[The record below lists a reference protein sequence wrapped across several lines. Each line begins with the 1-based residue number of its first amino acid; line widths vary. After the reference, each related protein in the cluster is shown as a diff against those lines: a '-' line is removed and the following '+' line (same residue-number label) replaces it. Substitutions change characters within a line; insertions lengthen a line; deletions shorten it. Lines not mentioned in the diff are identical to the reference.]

1 MNPFDKTDISDPFI
15 KKNIITPYSPGEL
28 NGLSFAAKDNI
39 DVANEITGYG
49 SPAWINTHSKS
60 VVNAICLEQ
69 LLNEGG
75 NYQGKTKS
83 DELAYSL
90 IGVNSFYGMPLNPK
104 APDRV
109 PGGSSSGAAS
119 AVAGKL

>member
-1 MNPFDKTDISDPFI
+1 M
-15 KKNIITPYSPGEL
+15 
-28 NGLSFAAKDNI
+28 SFAIKDNI

-49 SPAWINTHSKS
+49 SRGWINTHSKS

-69 LLNEGG
+69 LLNSGG
-75 NYQGKTKS
+75 TFQGKTKS

-90 IGVNSFYGMPLNPK
+90 LGVNPLYGTPLNPK

-109 PGGSSSGAAS
+109 PGGSSSGSAS
-119 AVAGKL
+119 AVASKLVDFAITY